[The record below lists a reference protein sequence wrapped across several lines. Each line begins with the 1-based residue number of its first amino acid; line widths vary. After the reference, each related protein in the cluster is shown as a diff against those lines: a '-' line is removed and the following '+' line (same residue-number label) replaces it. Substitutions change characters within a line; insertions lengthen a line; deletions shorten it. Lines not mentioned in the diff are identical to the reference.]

1 MSAYAQFGYY
11 PTASQLLVSGGQPT
25 TATSPSMSSA
35 GALSPGALS
44 PSSTATTATTTGGG
58 SSTTTGGASTP
69 VGAAGGGTTTAAA
82 SATSSGPGCCEN
94 GRPMMTDP
102 VTGQTVCSCQYDSA
116 ARLALGAYPRLG
128 PGATSYS
135 SYPTPTPSGSDQGP
149 YPSIGMDSSAFYS
162 PLGNPYGLKDA
173 TGMGMTADMGAA
185 WGTAAL
191 QPAATGYYPYDPT
204 LAAYGYGAGY
214 DLAARRKNATRESTA
229 TLKAWLNEHKKNPYP
244 TKGEKI
250 MLAIITKMT
259 LTQVSTWFAN
269 ARRRLKKEN
278 KMTWEPKNKTD
289 DDDDAVLTDSEDNK
303 DKDDMGSDN
312 RQDRVG
318 DDARRG
324 LDDNEPMRHVKAEH
338 MQHDKDLDDEDDLDL
353 EDDPRRVGEHPYH
366 HSMHHHHHHHHHQG
380 YGPDD
385 HLKDESL
392 KSDCNA
398 AGVPIPAT
406 KPKIW
411 SLADTAACK
420 TPPPPSHPHHHQY
433 QLHHQH
439 QQQQQHYAQQQHHQQ
454 HQQQQQQQQHHHLAA
469 SQPHHHSQQP
479 WLGGGGGSGADVG
492 ATSGGGLSGFA
503 LPSSA
508 SMSPSSAATAPY
520 SSTGAR
526 YGGFLSSSSGG
537 QLHYNPNS
545 SSSSSASSSA
555 AAGFPEVGTDTPPQT
570 PPNMKVTTATPNGVI
585 QGPPAGYCP
594 GGNSNTPSNGP
605 VGSANTGHY
614 VAAATAPSHAAATVG
629 GYMQQSQANGGVGA
643 GAGGFSTRL
652 QNSPHKDF
660 APASAQNSILHQHQ
674 TTASLPP
681 TEATTAFKP
690 FYKGTQSMGS
700 GFVSPV

>member
-1 MSAYAQFGYY
+1 MDMSEDCWEHVGLLQDVANPDQPPQQTG
-11 PTASQLLVSGGQPT
+11 ASEYLMHQQELLVSGGQPT
-25 TATSPSMSSA
+25 TATSPAMSSG

-44 PSSTATTATTTGGG
+44 PSSTATTTTGAGPG
-58 SSTTTGGASTP
+58 TTGGATTP
-69 VGAAGGGTTTAAA
+69 VGGSTGTST
-82 SATSSGPGCCEN
+82 GCCEN

-116 ARLALGAYPRLG
+116 ARLALGAYPRLA
-128 PGATSYS
+128 PTATSYS
-135 SYPTPTPSGSDQGP
+135 SYPTPTPSTTDQGP

-173 TGMGMTADMGAA
+173 TGMGMTPDMGTA

-289 DDDDAVLTDSEDNK
+289 DDDDAVLSDSEDNK
-303 DKDDMGSDN
+303 EKDELTGDG
-312 RQDRVG
+312 RGDRIG
-318 DDARRG
+318 DDARRT
-324 LDDNEPMRHVKAEH
+324 LDDAEPMRHVKAEH
-338 MQHDKDLDDEDDLDL
+338 LQHDKDLDDDDDLDL
-353 EDDPRRVGEHPYH
+353 EENPRRGEHSFH
-366 HSMHHHHHHHHHQG
+366 HSMQPHHHHHHQG
-380 YGPDD
+380 YVGDE
-385 HLKDESL
+385 HLKDEGI
-392 KSDCNA
+392 KSDCSA
-398 AGVPIPAT
+398 GGVPIPAT

-420 TPPPPSHPHHHQY
+420 TPPPPSHPHHQQY
-433 QLHHQH
+433 LHH
-439 QQQQQHYAQQQHHQQ
+439 QQHYAQQQHPG
-454 HQQQQQQQQHHHLAA
+454 HLAA
-469 SQPHHHSQQP
+469 SQGHHHSQQP
-479 WLGGGGGSGADVG
+479 WLGGGGGGL
-492 ATSGGGLSGFA
+492 TSFA

-508 SMSPSSAATAPY
+508 SMSPSAAATAPY
-520 SSTGAR
+520 SSAAAR

-545 SSSSSASSSA
+545 SGSSSNASSA

-570 PPNMKVTTATPNGVI
+570 PPNMKVATPNGVI
-585 QGPPAGYCP
+585 QGPPGGYIP
-594 GGNSNTPSNGP
+594 GGNNGNNSAAHYPGGHAAGYLSSSSGSASNG
-605 VGSANTGHY
+605 
-614 VAAATAPSHAAATVG
+614 
-629 GYMQQSQANGGVGA
+629 
-643 GAGGFSTRL
+643 FSPRL
-652 QNSPHKDF
+652 QHSPHKDF
-660 APASAQNSILHQHQ
+660 SPMSQNSLIHQQ

-681 TEATTAFKP
+681 VEATTTAFKP
-690 FYKGTQSMGS
+690 FYKGSQSMGS

>member
-1 MSAYAQFGYY
+1 MDMQEDCWEHVGLLQDVSGSGQ
-11 PTASQLLVSGGQPT
+11 PTPPDLNPAFLCNQQQLLVSGGQPT
-25 TATSPSMSSA
+25 TATSPAVSS
-35 GALSPGALS
+35 GGALS
-44 PSSTATTATTTGGG
+44 PSALSPSSNARTTSSAVPGGSGGAETPVG
-58 SSTTTGGASTP
+58 SSTGA
-69 VGAAGGGTTTAAA
+69 
-82 SATSSGPGCCEN
+82 GCCEN

-128 PGATSYS
+128 PPATSYS
-135 SYPTPTPSGSDQGP
+135 TYPTPTPSATDQGP

-289 DDDDAVLTDSEDNK
+289 DDDDAILTDSEDNK
-303 DKDDMGSDN
+303 DKDDMASDH
-312 RQDRVG
+312 RSDRVG
-318 DDARRG
+318 DDSQRS
-324 LDDNEPMRHVKAEH
+324 LDDNEPIRHVKAEH
-338 MQHDKDLDDEDDLDL
+338 MHHDKDLEDDDDLDL
-353 EDDPRRVGEHPYH
+353 EEDPRRSDMGYH
-366 HSMHHHHHHHHHQG
+366 HMPHHPHHHHHHHHHHQG
-380 YGPDD
+380 YGEEH
-385 HLKDESL
+385 HLKEEG
-392 KSDCNA
+392 KPDCQ

-420 TPPPPSHPHHHQY
+420 TPPPSHSHAHQHHH
-433 QLHHQH
+433 H
-439 QQQQQHYAQQQHHQQ
+439 
-454 HQQQQQQQQHHHLAA
+454 HQQQQQQQQYLHHHHYGL
-469 SQPHHHSQQP
+469 QQQQQQHHQQLHHQNLHLNQHQNQP
-479 WLGGGGGSGADVG
+479 WQLGSTNPSTDN
-492 ATSGGGLSGFA
+492 SGGGLSSFA

-508 SMSPSSAATAPY
+508 TSMSPSGTGPTPY
-520 SSTGAR
+520 SNVSR
-526 YGGFLSSSSGG
+526 YGGFLGSAN
-537 QLHYNPNS
+537 QLHYSCNSNPNPNPNPNLNS
-545 SSSSSASSSA
+545 SATSSASSSTA
-555 AAGFPEVGTDTPPQT
+555 VGFPEVGTDTPPQT
-570 PPNMKVTTATPNGVI
+570 PPNMKVATPNGVI
-585 QGPPAGYCP
+585 QAAPAPTNNNPTSTNHYSGVTNGILSASTGYLSSSSVSSVSS
-594 GGNSNTPSNGP
+594 NSSSF
-605 VGSANTGHY
+605 GS
-614 VAAATAPSHAAATVG
+614 
-629 GYMQQSQANGGVGA
+629 
-643 GAGGFSTRL
+643 RL
-652 QNSPHKDF
+652 QSPHKEF
-660 APASAQNSILHQHQ
+660 GNQNGLHQQ
-674 TTASLPP
+674 ATA
-681 TEATTAFKP
+681 EAATAFKP
-690 FYKGTQSMGS
+690 FYKDFIYSRSQSMAS

>member
-1 MSAYAQFGYY
+1 MSAYAQFGYSY
-11 PTASQLLVSGGQPT
+11 PSASQ
-25 TATSPSMSSA
+25 
-35 GALSPGALS
+35 
-44 PSSTATTATTTGGG
+44 
-58 SSTTTGGASTP
+58 
-69 VGAAGGGTTTAAA
+69 
-82 SATSSGPGCCEN
+82 
-94 GRPMMTDP
+94 
-102 VTGQTVCSCQYDSA
+102 
-116 ARLALGAYPRLG
+116 
-128 PGATSYS
+128 
-135 SYPTPTPSGSDQGP
+135 
-149 YPSIGMDSSAFYS
+149 
-162 PLGNPYGLKDA
+162 GNPYGLKDT

-303 DKDDMGSDN
+303 EKDDLAGDN
-312 RQDRVG
+312 QGDRVG
-318 DDARRG
+318 EEARRG
-324 LDDNEPMRHVKAEH
+324 LEENEPMRHVKAEH
-338 MQHDKDLDDEDDLDL
+338 LQHDKDLDEEDDLDL
-353 EDDPRRVGEHPYH
+353 EEDPRRGEHPFH
-366 HSMHHHHHHHHHQG
+366 HAMQHHHHHHQAYPG
-380 YGPDD
+380 ED
-385 HLKDESL
+385 HLKDEGIV
-392 KSDCNA
+392 KTDCSA

-420 TPPPPSHPHHHQY
+420 TPPPPTHPHHQQY
-433 QLHHQH
+433 HHLH
-439 QQQQQHYAQQQHHQQ
+439 HHQQ
-454 HQQQQQQQQHHHLAA
+454 HYGQQQQQQQQQHQHHHMP
-469 SQPHHHSQQP
+469 SQGHHHHSQQP
-479 WLGGGGGSGADVG
+479 WLGGAGGGGN
-492 ATSGGGLSGFA
+492 LSSFA

-508 SMSPSSAATAPY
+508 SMSPSAAATAPY
-520 SSTGAR
+520 SSAATR

-545 SSSSSASSSA
+545 SSGSSSSASSSA

-570 PPNMKVTTATPNGVI
+570 PPNMKVATPNGVI
-585 QGPPAGYCP
+585 QAPTAGYCT
-594 GGNSNTPSNGP
+594 GNGNGNAASNGNP
-605 VGSANTGHY
+605 NPYGQSHPAAAGYLSTSSGSASSG
-614 VAAATAPSHAAATVG
+614 S
-629 GYMQQSQANGGVGA
+629 S
-643 GAGGFSTRL
+643 FSSRL
-652 QNSPHKDF
+652 QASPHKDYS
-660 APASAQNSILHQHQ
+660 PAGQNSILHQHQ

-690 FYKGTQSMGS
+690 FYKGSQSMGS

>member
-1 MSAYAQFGYY
+1 MDMSEDCWEHVGLLQEVSAAEPPPPPPAPDFLIQ
-11 PTASQLLVSGGQPT
+11 QQELLVSGGQPT
-25 TATSPSMSSA
+25 TATSPAMSSG

-44 PSSTATTATTTGGG
+44 PSSTATATTSGAAAAAA
-58 SSTTTGGASTP
+58 SGGASTP
-69 VGAAGGGTTTAAA
+69 VAGTT
-82 SATSSGPGCCEN
+82 GPTGCCEN

-116 ARLALGAYPRLG
+116 ARLALGAYPRLA
-128 PGATSYS
+128 PTATSYS
-135 SYPTPTPSGSDQGP
+135 SYPTPTPSTSDQGP
-149 YPSIGMDSSAFYS
+149 YPSIGMDSSAFYP
-162 PLGNPYGLKDA
+162 PLGNPYGLKEA
-173 TGMGMTADMGAA
+173 TGMGMTADMGTA

-303 DKDDMGSDN
+303 EKDDLAGDN
-312 RQDRVG
+312 QGDRVG
-318 DDARRG
+318 EEARRG
-324 LDDNEPMRHVKAEH
+324 LEENEPMRHVKAEH
-338 MQHDKDLDDEDDLDL
+338 LQHDKDLDEEDDLDL
-353 EDDPRRVGEHPYH
+353 EEDPRRGEHPFH
-366 HSMHHHHHHHHHQG
+366 HAMQHHHHHHQG
-380 YGPDD
+380 YTPED
-385 HLKDESL
+385 HLKDEGI
-392 KSDCNA
+392 KSDCST

-411 SLADTAACK
+411 SLADTAASK
-420 TPPPPSHPHHHQY
+420 TPPPLTHPHHQQY
-433 QLHHQH
+433 HHLHHQ
-439 QQQQQHYAQQQHHQQ
+439 QHYGQQQHHLSNQG
-454 HQQQQQQQQHHHLAA
+454 H
-469 SQPHHHSQQP
+469 HHHSQQP
-479 WLGGGGGSGADVG
+479 WLGGNAGGGGSAG
-492 ATSGGGLSGFA
+492 SGGGNLSSFA

-508 SMSPSSAATAPY
+508 SMSPSAAATAPY
-520 SSTGAR
+520 SSAATR

-537 QLHYNPNS
+537 QLHYNPS
-545 SSSSSASSSA
+545 SSGSSSSASSSA

-570 PPNMKVTTATPNGVI
+570 PPNMKVATPNGVI
-585 QGPPAGYCP
+585 QAPPGGYCT
-594 GGNSNTPSNGP
+594 GGNGSTTANSNPNPYGPSHPAAGGYLSTSS
-605 VGSANTGHY
+605 GSASSG
-614 VAAATAPSHAAATVG
+614 S
-629 GYMQQSQANGGVGA
+629 S
-643 GAGGFSTRL
+643 FSSRL
-652 QNSPHKDF
+652 QASPHKDF
-660 APASAQNSILHQHQ
+660 SPAGQNSILHQHQ

-690 FYKGTQSMGS
+690 FYKGSQSMGS

>member
-1 MSAYAQFGYY
+1 MDMSEDCWDHVGLLQEVSAAE
-11 PTASQLLVSGGQPT
+11 PPPPPPASDFLMQHQELLVSGGQPT
-25 TATSPSMSSA
+25 TATSPAMSG

-44 PSSTATTATTTGGG
+44 PSSTATTTTGVGPAG
-58 SSTTTGGASTP
+58 TGGATTP
-69 VGAAGGGTTTAAA
+69 VGGAAT
-82 SATSSGPGCCEN
+82 GPGCCEN

-102 VTGQTVCSCQYDSA
+102 VTGQTVCSCQYDNA
-116 ARLALGAYPRLG
+116 ARFALSTYPRL
-128 PGATSYS
+128 PTATSYS
-135 SYPTPTPSGSDQGP
+135 SYPTPTPSTTDQGP

-303 DKDDMGSDN
+303 EKDELASDN
-312 RQDRVG
+312 RGDRVG
-318 DDARRG
+318 EDARRG
-324 LDDNEPMRHVKAEH
+324 IDDTEPMRHVKAELL
-338 MQHDKDLDDEDDLDL
+338 QHEKDLDDEDELDL
-353 EDDPRRVGEHPYH
+353 EDDRRRSEHPFH
-366 HSMHHHHHHHHHQG
+366 HTMQHHHHHHQG
-380 YGPDD
+380 YGGED
-385 HLKDESL
+385 HLKEEGI
-392 KSDCNA
+392 KSDCSGG
-398 AGVPIPAT
+398 GVPIPAT

-420 TPPPPSHPHHHQY
+420 TPPPPSHPHHQQY
-433 QLHHQH
+433 HHL
-439 QQQQQHYAQQQHHQQ
+439 HHQQ
-454 HQQQQQQQQHHHLAA
+454 HYPQQQQQHHVPNQGH
-469 SQPHHHSQQP
+469 HHHSQQP
-479 WLGGGGGSGADVG
+479 WLGPGGGAGGGG
-492 ATSGGGLSGFA
+492 GGGGGGNLGSSFA

-508 SMSPSSAATAPY
+508 GMSPSAAATAPY
-520 SSTGAR
+520 SGAAAR

-545 SSSSSASSSA
+545 SSGSSSSASSSAAA

-570 PPNMKVTTATPNGVI
+570 PPNMKVATPNGVI
-585 QGPPAGYCP
+585 QAPPGGYCP
-594 GGNSNTPSNGP
+594 GGNTASAATNSNPNIPYGANHPGSGGYLSTSS
-605 VGSANTGHY
+605 GSASN
-614 VAAATAPSHAAATVG
+614 AS
-629 GYMQQSQANGGVGA
+629 SFN
-643 GAGGFSTRL
+643 SRL
-652 QNSPHKDF
+652 QSSPHKDF
-660 APASAQNSILHQHQ
+660 SSVGQNSILHQHQ

-690 FYKGTQSMGS
+690 FYKGSQSMGS

>member
-1 MSAYAQFGYY
+1 MSAYAQFGYSY
-11 PTASQLLVSGGQPT
+11 PSASQLLVSGGQPT
-25 TATSPSMSSA
+25 TATSPAMSSG

-44 PSSTATTATTTGGG
+44 PSSTATTTGAAAAAA
-58 SSTTTGGASTP
+58 SGGASTP
-69 VGAAGGGTTTAAA
+69 VAGTT
-82 SATSSGPGCCEN
+82 GPGCCEN

-116 ARLALGAYPRLG
+116 ARLALGAYPRLA
-128 PGATSYS
+128 PTATSYS
-135 SYPTPTPSGSDQGP
+135 SYPTPTPSTTDQGP
-149 YPSIGMDSSAFYS
+149 YPSIGMDSSAFYP
-162 PLGNPYGLKDA
+162 PLGNPYGLKDT

-303 DKDDMGSDN
+303 EKDDLAGDN
-312 RQDRVG
+312 QGDRVG
-318 DDARRG
+318 EDARRG
-324 LDDNEPMRHVKAEH
+324 LEENEPMRHVKAEH
-338 MQHDKDLDDEDDLDL
+338 LQHDKDLDEEDDLDL
-353 EDDPRRVGEHPYH
+353 EEDPRRSEHPFH
-366 HSMHHHHHHHHHQG
+366 HAMQHHHHHHQAYAG
-380 YGPDD
+380 ED
-385 HLKDESL
+385 HLKDEGI
-392 KSDCNA
+392 KSDCSA

-420 TPPPPSHPHHHQY
+420 TPPPPSHPHHQQY
-433 QLHHQH
+433 HHLHHQ
-439 QQQQQHYAQQQHHQQ
+439 QHYGQQQHHLSNQA
-454 HQQQQQQQQHHHLAA
+454 H
-469 SQPHHHSQQP
+469 HHHSQQP
-479 WLGGGGGSGADVG
+479 WLGSAGGGGGA
-492 ATSGGGLSGFA
+492 GGGGNLSSFA

-508 SMSPSSAATAPY
+508 SMSPSAAATAPY
-520 SSTGAR
+520 SSAATR

-545 SSSSSASSSA
+545 SSGSTSSASSSA

-570 PPNMKVTTATPNGVI
+570 PPNMKVATPNGVI
-585 QGPPAGYCP
+585 QAPQGGYCT
-594 GGNSNTPSNGP
+594 GGNGNGTTNGNPNPYGPSHPAAGGYLSTSS
-605 VGSANTGHY
+605 GSASSGSSFT
-614 VAAATAPSHAAATVG
+614 S
-629 GYMQQSQANGGVGA
+629 
-643 GAGGFSTRL
+643 RL
-652 QNSPHKDF
+652 QASPHKDF
-660 APASAQNSILHQHQ
+660 SPAGQNSLLHQHQ

-690 FYKGTQSMGS
+690 FYKGSQSMGS

>member
-1 MSAYAQFGYY
+1 MVRLFPSILLVE
-11 PTASQLLVSGGQPT
+11 TELLVSGGQPT
-25 TATSPSMSSA
+25 TATSPAMSSG

-44 PSSTATTATTTGGG
+44 PSSTATTTGAAGAAA
-58 SSTTTGGASTP
+58 SGGASTP
-69 VGAAGGGTTTAAA
+69 VAGTT
-82 SATSSGPGCCEN
+82 GPGCCEN

-116 ARLALGAYPRLG
+116 ARLALGAYPRLA
-128 PGATSYS
+128 PTATSYS
-135 SYPTPTPSGSDQGP
+135 SYPTPTPSTTDQGP
-149 YPSIGMDSSAFYS
+149 YPSIGMDSSAFYP
-162 PLGNPYGLKDA
+162 PLGNPYGLKDT

-303 DKDDMGSDN
+303 EKDELASDN
-312 RQDRVG
+312 QGDRVG
-318 DDARRG
+318 EEARRG
-324 LDDNEPMRHVKAEH
+324 LEENEPMRHVKAEH
-338 MQHDKDLDDEDDLDL
+338 LQHDKDLDEEDDLDL
-353 EDDPRRVGEHPYH
+353 EEDPRRGEHPFH
-366 HSMHHHHHHHHHQG
+366 HAMQHHHHHHQPYPG
-380 YGPDD
+380 EE
-385 HLKDESL
+385 HLKDEGI
-392 KSDCNA
+392 KSDCSA

-420 TPPPPSHPHHHQY
+420 TPPPPSHPHHQQY
-433 QLHHQH
+433 HHLHHQ
-439 QQQQQHYAQQQHHQQ
+439 QHYGQQQHHLSNQG
-454 HQQQQQQQQHHHLAA
+454 H
-469 SQPHHHSQQP
+469 HHHSQQP
-479 WLGGGGGSGADVG
+479 WLGSGGGGGA
-492 ATSGGGLSGFA
+492 GGGGGNLSSFA

-508 SMSPSSAATAPY
+508 SMSPSAAATAPY
-520 SSTGAR
+520 SSAATR

-545 SSSSSASSSA
+545 SSGSSSSASSSA

-570 PPNMKVTTATPNGVI
+570 PPNMKVATPNGVI
-585 QGPPAGYCP
+585 QAPPGGYCTGGNGNGQTNGNPNPYGPSHPAAAAGYL
-594 GGNSNTPSNGP
+594 STSS
-605 VGSANTGHY
+605 GSVSSG
-614 VAAATAPSHAAATVG
+614 S
-629 GYMQQSQANGGVGA
+629 S
-643 GAGGFSTRL
+643 FSSRL
-652 QNSPHKDF
+652 QASPHKDF
-660 APASAQNSILHQHQ
+660 SPAGQNSILHQHQ

-690 FYKGTQSMGS
+690 FYKGSQSMGS